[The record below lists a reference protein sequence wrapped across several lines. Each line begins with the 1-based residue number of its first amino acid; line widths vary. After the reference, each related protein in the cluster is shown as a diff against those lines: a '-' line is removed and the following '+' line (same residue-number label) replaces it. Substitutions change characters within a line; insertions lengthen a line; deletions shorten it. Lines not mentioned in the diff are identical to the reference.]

1 MTAWNQPQGQRPENM
16 NGMPPTPPAPL
27 SPMVARRRAR
37 RVPYNL
43 FRVGVTMLLLAIVL
57 FVAALFVLPSVSAD
71 NAVSIAEDG
80 SAQSFTLLEDNQ
92 YGFYSDDTNLSCE
105 VTDPSGNALD
115 IMSSR
120 RSSADSPPQVLGFR
134 STQAGIYTI
143 SCTGTA
149 AIALN
154 TAVTDSEAN
163 LSFTLLLC
171 SIATGG
177 LAVLLILISAVAL
190 LVVNRRW
197 SSRVR
202 NASRIGTAQP
212 TAPSPA
218 GPTGPSPNTSP
229 SPATWSGPSAASG
242 SSGGFPTP
250 QSEPAEPPTSGS
262 YGLAPQQVVY
272 RPMPPHNQEYNGS

>member
-1 MTAWNQPQGQRPENM
+1 M
-16 NGMPPTPPAPL
+16 NGMPPTPPASL

-57 FVAALFVLPSVSAD
+57 FLASFFGFPSVSPTD
-71 NAVSIAEDG
+71 AVSIAEDG
-80 SAQSFTLLEDNQ
+80 SAQSFTLLADNQ

-120 RSSADSPPQVLGFR
+120 RSSADSPPQVLSFR
-134 STQAGIYTI
+134 STQAGIYTV
-143 SCTGTA
+143 SCSGTA

-154 TAVTDSEAN
+154 TAVTDSEST
-163 LSFTLLLC
+163 LSVILLLC
-171 SIATGG
+171 FIATGG
-177 LAVLLILISAVAL
+177 LAIPLIAITSIWL

-202 NASRIGTAQP
+202 SVPHVGTAQP
-212 TAPSPA
+212 TVPSPA
-218 GPTGPSPNTSP
+218 DPSPRASA
-229 SPATWSGPSAASG
+229 SPAAWSGPSAASG
-242 SSGGFPTP
+242 SSGVFPTP

-272 RPMPPHNQEYNGS
+272 RPMPPQNQEYNGS

>member
-1 MTAWNQPQGQRPENM
+1 MTAWNQPQEQGPENM
-16 NGMPPTPPAPL
+16 NGMPPTPPASL

-57 FVAALFVLPSVSAD
+57 FLASFFGFPSVSPTD
-71 NAVSIAEDG
+71 AVSIAEDG
-80 SAQSFTLLEDNQ
+80 SAQSFTLLEDKQ
-92 YGFYSDDTNLSCE
+92 YGFYSDDANLSCE
-105 VTDPSGNALD
+105 VMDPSGNALG
-115 IMSSR
+115 MSRVPLSR
-120 RSSADSPPQVLGFR
+120 KSPPQVLAFH

-154 TAVTDSEAN
+154 TAATASELS
-163 LSFTLLLC
+163 LSFILLLC

-177 LAVLLILISAVAL
+177 IAVLLIPIASIWL

-202 NASRIGTAQP
+202 NASRMGTAQP

-218 GPTGPSPNTSP
+218 GPTGPSPNTSA
-229 SPATWSGPSAASG
+229 SPTAWSGPSAASG
-242 SSGGFPTP
+242 SSGVFPTP

-272 RPMPPHNQEYNGS
+272 RPMPPQNQEYKGS

>member
-1 MTAWNQPQGQRPENM
+1 
-16 NGMPPTPPAPL
+16 
-27 SPMVARRRAR
+27 MVARRRAR

-43 FRVGVTMLLLAIVL
+43 FRVGVTVLLLAIVL
-57 FVAALFVLPSVSAD
+57 FVAAFFVHPTVLPD

-120 RSSADSPPQVLGFR
+120 RSSADSPPQVLSFR
-134 STQAGIYTI
+134 STQAGIYTV
-143 SCTGTA
+143 SCSGTA

-154 TAVTDSEAN
+154 TAVTDSEST
-163 LSFTLLLC
+163 LSVILLLC
-171 SIATGG
+171 FIATGG
-177 LAVLLILISAVAL
+177 LAIPLIAITSIWL

-202 NASRIGTAQP
+202 SVPHVGTAQP
-212 TAPSPA
+212 TVPSPA
-218 GPTGPSPNTSP
+218 DPSPRASA
-229 SPATWSGPSAASG
+229 SPAAWSGPSAASG
-242 SSGGFPTP
+242 SSGVFPTP
-250 QSEPAEPPTSGS
+250 QSEPAEPSTSGS

-272 RPMPPHNQEYNGS
+272 RPMPPQNQEYNGS

>member
-1 MTAWNQPQGQRPENM
+1 MTAWNQPQGRGPENM
-16 NGMPPTPPAPL
+16 NGMPPAPPAPL

-43 FRVGVTMLLLAIVL
+43 FRVGVTVLLLAIVL

-120 RSSADSPPQVLGFR
+120 RSSADSPPQVLSFR
-134 STQAGIYTI
+134 STQAGIYTV
-143 SCTGTA
+143 SCSGTA

-154 TAVTDSEAN
+154 TAVTDSEST
-163 LSFTLLLC
+163 LSVILLLC
-171 SIATGG
+171 FIATGG
-177 LAVLLILISAVAL
+177 LAIPLIAITSIWL

-202 NASRIGTAQP
+202 SVPHVGTAQP
-212 TAPSPA
+212 TVPSPA
-218 GPTGPSPNTSP
+218 DPSPRASA
-229 SPATWSGPSAASG
+229 SPAAWSGPSAASG
-242 SSGGFPTP
+242 SSGVFPTP
-250 QSEPAEPPTSGS
+250 QSEPAEPSTSGS

>member
-1 MTAWNQPQGQRPENM
+1 MTAWNQPQGRGPENM
-16 NGMPPTPPAPL
+16 NGMPSAPPAPL

-43 FRVGVTMLLLAIVL
+43 FRVGVTVLLLAIVL

-120 RSSADSPPQVLGFR
+120 RSSADSPPQVLSFR

-202 NASRIGTAQP
+202 SVPHVGTTQP
-212 TAPSPA
+212 TVPSPA
-218 GPTGPSPNTSP
+218 DPSPRASA
-229 SPATWSGPSAASG
+229 SPAAWSGPSAASG
-242 SSGGFPTP
+242 SSGVFPTP

-272 RPMPPHNQEYNGS
+272 RPMPPQNQEYNGS

>member
-1 MTAWNQPQGQRPENM
+1 
-16 NGMPPTPPAPL
+16 
-27 SPMVARRRAR
+27 
-37 RVPYNL
+37 
-43 FRVGVTMLLLAIVL
+43 MLLLAIVL
-57 FVAALFVLPSVSAD
+57 FVAAFFVHPTVLPD

-120 RSSADSPPQVLGFR
+120 RSSADSPPQVLSFR
-134 STQAGIYTI
+134 STQAGIYTV
-143 SCTGTA
+143 SCSGTA

-154 TAVTDSEAN
+154 TAVTDSEST
-163 LSFTLLLC
+163 LSVILLLC

-177 LAVLLILISAVAL
+177 LAIPLIAITSIWL

-202 NASRIGTAQP
+202 SVPHVGTAQP
-212 TAPSPA
+212 TVPSPA
-218 GPTGPSPNTSP
+218 DPSPRASA
-229 SPATWSGPSAASG
+229 SPAAWSGPSAASG
-242 SSGGFPTP
+242 SRGAAT
-250 QSEPAEPPTSGS
+250 AW
-262 YGLAPQQVVY
+262 
-272 RPMPPHNQEYNGS
+272 PMPAAMATIPAASARCPYDSTGLISSMRFSLSPRTLWRVVGPKRK

>member
-1 MTAWNQPQGQRPENM
+1 MTAWNQPQGRGPENM
-16 NGMPPTPPAPL
+16 NGMPPAPL

-43 FRVGVTMLLLAIVL
+43 FRVGVTVLLLAIVL
-57 FVAALFVLPSVSAD
+57 FVAAFFVHPTVLPD

-120 RSSADSPPQVLGFR
+120 RSSADSPPQVLSFR
-134 STQAGIYTI
+134 STQAGIYTV
-143 SCTGTA
+143 SCSGTA

-154 TAVTDSEAN
+154 TAVTDSEST
-163 LSFTLLLC
+163 LSVILLLC

-177 LAVLLILISAVAL
+177 LAIPLIAITSIWL

-202 NASRIGTAQP
+202 SVPHVGTAQP
-212 TAPSPA
+212 TVPSPA
-218 GPTGPSPNTSP
+218 DPSPRASA
-229 SPATWSGPSAASG
+229 SPAAWSGPSAASG
-242 SSGGFPTP
+242 SSGVFPTP

-272 RPMPPHNQEYNGS
+272 RPMPPQNQEYNGS

>member
-1 MTAWNQPQGQRPENM
+1 MTAWNQPQGRGPENM
-16 NGMPPTPPAPL
+16 NGMPSAPPAPL

-43 FRVGVTMLLLAIVL
+43 FRVGVTVLLLAIVL

-202 NASRIGTAQP
+202 SVPHVGTTQP
-212 TAPSPA
+212 TVPSPA
-218 GPTGPSPNTSP
+218 DPSPRASA
-229 SPATWSGPSAASG
+229 SPAAWSGPSAASG
-242 SSGGFPTP
+242 SSGVFPTP

-272 RPMPPHNQEYNGS
+272 RPMPPQNQEYNGS